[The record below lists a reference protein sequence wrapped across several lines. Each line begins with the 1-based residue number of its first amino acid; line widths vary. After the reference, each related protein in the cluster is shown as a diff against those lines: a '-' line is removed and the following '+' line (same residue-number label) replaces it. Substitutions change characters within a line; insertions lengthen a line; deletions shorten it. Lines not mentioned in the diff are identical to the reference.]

1 MIFFGKIEYHKVRKF
16 INTDSQR
23 NILFPCDYHTSRFSN
38 EHIPFHALKFK
49 FVNDYNVTMK
59 YLNEEYGS
67 SKVDYK
73 MYHTNLLRNDEYID
87 NYQKFI
93 VISMLD
99 YLTTF

>member
-1 MIFFGKIEYHKVRKF
+1 
-16 INTDSQR
+16 
-23 NILFPCDYHTSRFSN
+23 
-38 EHIPFHALKFK
+38 
-49 FVNDYNVTMK
+49 MK
-59 YLNEEYGS
+59 CLNEEYGS